1 MTPSIGWSD
10 FARER
15 YRPGQG
21 RSYFA
26 GTEAELVALV
36 RAQWD
41 ARRPGAG
48 RADLAKVVVV
58 DLPPE
63 RFVGATVRVDE
74 TTPLRARFTRRQPE
88 EDGFVEVRA
97 RGPREPARYAMVV
110 LYSAAALLEND
121 GRRSGDCDW
130 EIVSI
135 QAGPLRDEPMRPLTM
150 ARNFLGKP
158 GGTPCRYTAEQF
170 AEAVWYWSARAG
182 ADEGD

>member
-21 RSYFA
+21 HSHFQ
-26 GTEAELVALV
+26 GTDDELVALV
-36 RAQWD
+36 RAHWD
-41 ARRPGAG
+41 TRRPGAG
-48 RADLAKVVVV
+48 RDDLEKVVIV

-63 RFVGATVRVDE
+63 RFAGATVRVDE
-74 TTPLRARFTRRQPE
+74 NTPLRARFTRRQAG
-88 EDGFVEVRA
+88 EDGFIEVRA
-97 RGPREPARYAMVV
+97 RGPREPARFACVV

-121 GRRSGDCDW
+121 GRRATDRDW

-158 GGTPCRYTAEQF
+158 GGTPCRYTADQF

-182 ADEGD
+182 ADEKD